1 MAWRR
6 DGEGREDRLKCR
18 KVVAAAAVASALTLT
33 VQPAWANDS
42 EITPLDINIS
52 PVDTKKKDG
61 NADVVSLSS
70 DILFDIDKHELSDN
84 AKKKIGDLVQD
95 IPKNAKIAVG
105 GHTDNVKSKVGNKKL
120 SELRA
125 KSVADAVKAARKDL
139 KVDAKGFADSK
150 PVADNGS
157 DAKPNLEGRAQN
169 RRVEIRY

>member
-1 MAWRR
+1 MASV
-6 DGEGREDRLKCR
+6 L
-18 KVVAAAAVASALTLT
+18 ALT
-33 VQPAWANDS
+33 VQPAWADDGDISPLDIN
-42 EITPLDINIS
+42 ITPLDINIT
-52 PVDTKKKDG
+52 PLETKKKDG
-61 NADVVSLSS
+61 KDDVVTLSS

-84 AKKKIGDLVQD
+84 AKKKIAELVKD
-95 IPKNAKIAVG
+95 IPKNAKISVG

>member
-1 MAWRR
+1 M
-6 DGEGREDRLKCR
+6 
-18 KVVAAAAVASALTLT
+18 T
-33 VQPAWANDS
+33 
-42 EITPLDINIS
+42 
-52 PVDTKKKDG
+52 
-61 NADVVSLSS
+61 LSS

-84 AKKKIGDLVQD
+84 AKKKIGALVKD
-95 IPKNAKIAVG
+95 VPKNAKISVG

-139 KVDAKGFADSK
+139 KVEAKGFADSK

>member
-6 DGEGREDRLKCR
+6 DGEGCEDRLKRR
-18 KVVAAAAVASALTLT
+18 KVIAAAAVASMLALT
-33 VQPAWANDS
+33 VQPAWANDGD
-42 EITPLDINIS
+42 ITPLDINIT
-52 PVDTKKKDG
+52 PLETKEKDG
-61 NADVVSLSS
+61 NEDVVTLSS

-84 AKKKIGDLVQD
+84 AKKKIGALVKD
-95 IPKNAKIAVG
+95 VPKNAKISVG

>member
-1 MAWRR
+1 MKR
-6 DGEGREDRLKCR
+6 R
-18 KVVAAAAVASALTLT
+18 KVIAAAAVASMLALT
-33 VQPAWANDS
+33 VQPAWANDGDITPLDID
-42 EITPLDINIS
+42 ITPLDINIT
-52 PVDTKKKDG
+52 PLETKEKDG
-61 NADVVSLSS
+61 NEDVVTLSS

-84 AKKKIGDLVQD
+84 AKKKIGALVKD
-95 IPKNAKIAVG
+95 VPKNAKITVG

-139 KVDAKGFADSK
+139 KVDAKGFADTK

>member
-1 MAWRR
+1 MLA
-6 DGEGREDRLKCR
+6 
-18 KVVAAAAVASALTLT
+18 LT
-33 VQPAWANDS
+33 VQPAWAADGDIS
-42 EITPLDINIS
+42 PLDIDISPLDINIT
-52 PVDTKKKDG
+52 PLETKKKDG
-61 NADVVSLSS
+61 KDDVVTLSS

-84 AKKKIGDLVQD
+84 AKKKIAGLVKD
-95 IPKNAKIAVG
+95 IPKNAKISVG

-157 DAKPNLEGRAQN
+157 DAKPNLEGRALN

>member
-1 MAWRR
+1 M
-6 DGEGREDRLKCR
+6 KCR

-42 EITPLDINIS
+42 EITPLDIEITPLDINIS

-169 RRVEIRY
+169 RRVEIRYLSLIHI

>member
-1 MAWRR
+1 MLA
-6 DGEGREDRLKCR
+6 
-18 KVVAAAAVASALTLT
+18 LT
-33 VQPAWANDS
+33 VQPAWAGDGDIS
-42 EITPLDINIS
+42 PLDIDISPLDINIT
-52 PVDTKKKDG
+52 PLETKKKDG
-61 NADVVSLSS
+61 KDDVVTLSS

-84 AKKKIGDLVQD
+84 AKKKIAGLVKD
-95 IPKNAKIAVG
+95 IPKNAKISVG

-157 DAKPNLEGRAQN
+157 DAKPNLEGRALN